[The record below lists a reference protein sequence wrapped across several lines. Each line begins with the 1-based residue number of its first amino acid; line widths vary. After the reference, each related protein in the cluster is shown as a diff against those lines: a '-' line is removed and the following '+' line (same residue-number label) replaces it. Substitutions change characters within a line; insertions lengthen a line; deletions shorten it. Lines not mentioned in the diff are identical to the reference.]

1 MQLPHPPEH
10 LCSGFLFFMSK
21 KVLEVSETEFISLH
35 LDTLI
40 VRKHGARVT
49 LPLKTLDTILITNP
63 YCNISVP
70 LLNKIVENN
79 INLIVCNTKFQPTMQ
94 ILPISSYYSN
104 KNYLWQIRW
113 TDEQKNQIWKQLV
126 KLKIINYARLINHL
140 NITTDDNI
148 EKLTNYYT
156 NVVDGDL
163 NNCEGHAAKLSFKLL
178 YGEDFSRSQK
188 DDIIN
193 KYLNYGYIVL
203 MTYVSRTLIKNGLD
217 NRIGIFHKSFNNH
230 FALSCDIMEPF
241 RPIID
246 YLTFSYLIKNQN
258 DDFKSYKKDLF
269 ISFEN
274 FIFPNGKNLNQV
286 IDMLVKAIINN
297 KINERDFNIDWS

>member
-1 MQLPHPPEH
+1 M
-10 LCSGFLFFMSK
+10 
-21 KVLEVSETEFISLH
+21 
-35 LDTLI
+35 
-40 VRKHGARVT
+40 
-49 LPLKTLDTILITNP
+49 
-63 YCNISVP
+63 
-70 LLNKIVENN
+70 
-79 INLIVCNTKFQPTMQ
+79 
-94 ILPISSYYSN
+94 
-104 KNYLWQIRW
+104 
-113 TDEQKNQIWKQLV
+113 
-126 KLKIINYARLINHL
+126 INHL

-203 MTYVSRTLIKNGLD
+203 MTYVSRTLVKNGLD

-286 IDMLVKAIINN
+286 IDMLIKAIINN
-297 KINERDFNIDWS
+297 KINERDFNIDW